1 MGTVGEEVLR
11 RINEIEAR
19 LGELQGDERTG
30 IAGTTGS
37 GFPLPPSASNRVAMD
52 QLAEIRRRIDA
63 IETGGTRNPGMGAR
77 NFMSP
82 KDMMPGVFGS
92 ANFRDEWRS
101 WSYKARDWL
110 SQWDE
115 TLNYKSLLLL

>member
-19 LGELQGDERTG
+19 LGELQGDERPG

-37 GFPLPPSASNRVAMD
+37 GFPIPPSASNRAAMD
-52 QLAEIRRRIDA
+52 QLAEIRRRIEA
-63 IETGGTRNPGMGAR
+63 IETGGARNPGTGAR

-82 KDMMPGVFGS
+82 KEMMPGVLGTS
-92 ANFRDEWRS
+92 NFPRRMALVELQGPRL
-101 WSYKARDWL
+101 A
-110 SQWDE
+110 QPVG
-115 TLNYKSLLLL
+115 